1 MNLDKKIFKKIKGDA
16 SFRVFFRKKSR
27 EKTSIIVYAKKEKK
41 KNLLIYDAINKI
53 LIKNGIKAPKILSN
67 NYKQNF
73 IEIEDFGNFSIY
85 SLLKRKKNQ
94 SKLFKNV
101 IFLLKKIQKI
111 KEKKIKN
118 FESKN
123 YILPLYSKKVLF
135 NEAKLF
141 MQWYVPKKINKKKV
155 TKLNKK
161 LSNEINYLLSKLK
174 LKNDTFVHR
183 DFHVSNLMISKN
195 KIGVIDSQDAVIGNK
210 AYDLASLI
218 DDVRIK
224 TSKKIKNSV
233 YNFYIDLNK
242 NKINKNYFKN
252 DFEILSVLR
261 NLKIIG
267 IFTRLAIRDN
277 KKKYLKMI
285 PHAWELIESRINNN
299 IIFYNLKNCLDN
311 NFTKTCRMKK

>member
-1 MNLDKKIFKKIKGDA
+1 MALHKNLKSIKGDA
-16 SFRVFFRKKSR
+16 SFRKFFRKKKNNNS
-27 EKTSIIVYAKKEKK
+27 SIIVYAKKEKK

-73 IEIEDFGNFSIY
+73 IEIEDFGSFSIY
-85 SLLKRKKNQ
+85 SNLKRKKNQ

-195 KIGVIDSQDAVIGNK
+195 KIGVLDSQDAVIGNK

-311 NFTKTCRMKK
+311 NFTKKCRMKK

>member
-85 SLLKRKKNQ
+85 SNLKRKKNQ

-118 FESKN
+118 FQSKN

-141 MQWYVPKKINKKKV
+141 MQWYVPKKIKG
-155 TKLNKK
+155 L
-161 LSNEINYLLSKLK
+161 
-174 LKNDTFVHR
+174 H
-183 DFHVSNLMISKN
+183 
-195 KIGVIDSQDAVIGNK
+195 
-210 AYDLASLI
+210 
-218 DDVRIK
+218 
-224 TSKKIKNSV
+224 
-233 YNFYIDLNK
+233 
-242 NKINKNYFKN
+242 
-252 DFEILSVLR
+252 
-261 NLKIIG
+261 
-267 IFTRLAIRDN
+267 
-277 KKKYLKMI
+277 
-285 PHAWELIESRINNN
+285 W
-299 IIFYNLKNCLDN
+299 IIF
-311 NFTKTCRMKK
+311 

>member
-1 MNLDKKIFKKIKGDA
+1 M
-16 SFRVFFRKKSR
+16 RK
-27 EKTSIIVYAKKEKK
+27 
-41 KNLLIYDAINKI
+41 
-53 LIKNGIKAPKILSN
+53 
-67 NYKQNF
+67 
-73 IEIEDFGNFSIY
+73 
-85 SLLKRKKNQ
+85 
-94 SKLFKNV
+94 
-101 IFLLKKIQKI
+101 
-111 KEKKIKN
+111 KKIKN
-118 FESKN
+118 FKNKN
-123 YILPLYSKKVLF
+123 YILPLYSKKLLF

-311 NFTKTCRMKK
+311 NFTKKCRMKK